1 MGVKYSFIIVSDGVN
16 RLFCKEV
23 WQDEENRYWVEY
35 NIHIWLV
42 KIVRYIVMRSIIEQI
57 KSVLFTQIPKDNS
70 NEGLYYQLI
79 IQMGLWFLMKL
90 KKGMKWC
97 MSNQCMTQTA
107 LLQIFSM
114 HTRLLWKLL
123 TWSHFT
129 NIINYCLTHICF

>member
-42 KIVRYIVMRSIIEQI
+42 KIVRYIVIRSIIEQI
-57 KSVLFTQIPKDNS
+57 KSVLFTQIPKGQLKRRALLSAYNTD
-70 NEGLYYQLI
+70 GLVVFDEI
-79 IQMGLWFLMKL
+79 

-107 LLQIFSM
+107 LFQIFSM